1 MALKRKVSR
10 RLKGAGMQIRSR
22 FKRAKASASK
32 FNFTSARA
40 AALKKAQEASAKAR
54 RLASNKSART
64 LAVKG
69 AKMKI
74 RSKFKQSKAG
84 AAVRSAK
91 TSFNQAGGNTKLLRA
106 KMRVTNTAKRASATT
121 KSGIAIAK
129 SRGGKA
135 ANKAQSTI
143 RSKTRGVNKASI
155 TAKARGLQYQ
165 ALGMAQQTKKKVVK
179 KAVAIK
185 DKRKATKIGQTSRG
199 YSPKNTTRSRSGGK
213 AATSTPVRFTPVLKA
228 SRLGQTGRRSSPS
241 NVSSSAR
248 RTGTNAT
255 NAFANA
261 RRYNVGK
268 AQNNPTSQLQVMG
281 ATKNRAQTASMQRS
295 LVSAG
300 MTTLGGTKQGA
311 SKNNAYRS
319 PILENVRQNLMYG
332 GKFQSRILER
342 ARKAYIGYK

>member
-32 FNFTSARA
+32 FNFTSARKM
-40 AALKKAQEASAKAR
+40 ALKKAQEASAKAR
-54 RLASNKSART
+54 RLSTNKSART

-84 AAVRSAK
+84 QATIKATSSARKTIKAK
-91 TSFNQAGGNTKLLRA
+91 TK
-106 KMRVTNTAKRASATT
+106 
-121 KSGIAIAK
+121 GIN
-129 SRGGKA
+129 R
-135 ANKAQSTI
+135 
-143 RSKTRGVNKASI
+143 ASI
-155 TAKARGLQYQ
+155 TAKARGLQFQ
-165 ALGMAQQTKKKVVK
+165 ALGMAQQTRK
-179 KAVAIK
+179 KAATRVTTF
-185 DKRKATKIGQTSRG
+185 RTNMKARRIGQTSRNFAPVNG
-199 YSPKNTTRSRSGGK
+199 AQAKFNKRSTSKFSNRKLQGGMASTSK
-213 AATSTPVRFTPVLKA
+213 AF
-228 SRLGQTGRRSSPS
+228 S
-241 NVSSSAR
+241 NP
-248 RTGTNAT
+248 
-255 NAFANA
+255 

-268 AQNNPTSQLQVMG
+268 AKNNPTSQLQVMG

-319 PILENVRQNLMYG
+319 PILEGVRQNLMYG

-342 ARKAYIGYK
+342 ARKAYTGYK

>member
-84 AAVRSAK
+84 QATIKATSSARK
-91 TSFNQAGGNTKLLRA
+91 T
-106 KMRVTNTAKRASATT
+106 
-121 KSGIAIAK
+121 I
-129 SRGGKA
+129 KA
-135 ANKAQSTI
+135 
-143 RSKTRGVNKASI
+143 KTRGVNKASI
-155 TAKARGLQYQ
+155 TAKAKGLQFQ

-185 DKRKATKIGQTSRG
+185 DKRKATKIGQTGGRKVSTTPLNFGRG
-199 YSPKNTTRSRSGGK
+199 S
-213 AATSTPVRFTPVLKA
+213 
-228 SRLGQTGRRSSPS
+228 
-241 NVSSSAR
+241 
-248 RTGTNAT
+248 AT
-255 NAFANA
+255 NYTRVGNYKTTSKAFATP

-268 AQNNPTSQLQVMG
+268 AKNNSTSQLQVMG
-281 ATKNRAQTASMQRS
+281 STKNRAQSARMARS
-295 LVSAG
+295 LTKAG
-300 MTTLGGTKQGA
+300 ITNLGGTKKGA

-342 ARKAYIGYK
+342 ARKAYTGYK